1 MSQST
6 VYQPISR
13 SVVRRSGIVAIT
25 LMLISAMVVVAAPAR
40 GASGGPVVLMGIDA
54 EDGGPGAHGP
64 ISVYEDVVTDIL
76 GNVTN
81 GGSGILVFGSGKTA
95 SAFGVTAFWTT
106 IGTDLGVTVTH
117 VNGAANI
124 TAQSLAGFAMV
135 AVVSDDFNTF
145 FGGLTEAENNALAA
159 RSGDIALFVNG
170 GGGLIGFSQS
180 PSFTQPYGYLG
191 TVGAFTTTSGG
202 FFSDIAPTAAG
213 LAIGITDALD
223 VSAWHDEYLTF
234 PAFLTVLATY
244 VVGGNVAALG
254 GAQVIIGPAAEID
267 IKPGS
272 DPNSIN
278 LKNKNGVIPVGLLGS
293 ETFDVTT
300 VDVTTLVFE
309 GALPDHDLTDAA
321 VYAGHLQDVND
332 DGFLDL
338 VSHYRAQETGLT
350 GASIEGCLDFTADS
364 VDFTACDA
372 VRIVKS

>member
-1 MSQST
+1 MSVST

-25 LMLISAMVVVAAPAR
+25 MMLISAMVMVAAPAR

-64 ISVYEDVVTDIL
+64 ISVYDDVVTDIL

-81 GGSGILVFGSGKTA
+81 GGSGIIVFGSGKAGFDGPT
-95 SAFGVTAFWTT
+95 TFWTT
-106 IGTDLGVTVTH
+106 IGTDLPVAVTH

-124 TAQSLAGFAMV
+124 TAQNLAGFAMV
-135 AVVSDDFNTF
+135 AVASDEFNTF
-145 FGGLTEAENNALAA
+145 NGLTEDENNALAA
-159 RSGDIALFVNG
+159 RAGDIASFVNG

-180 PSFTQPYGYLG
+180 PLFTQPYGYLG
-191 TVGAFTTTSGG
+191 TVGAVTTTTGG
-202 FFSDIAPTAAG
+202 FFTDITPTADG

-223 VSAWHDEYLTF
+223 VTAWHDEYLTF
-234 PAFLTVLATY
+234 PAFLSVLATY
-244 VVGGNVAALG
+244 VVGGQVAALG

-278 LKNKNGVIPVGLLGS
+278 MKNKNGVIPVGLLGS
-293 ETFDVTT
+293 DTFDVTT

-309 GALPDHDLTDAA
+309 GASPDHDLTDAA
-321 VYAGHLQDVND
+321 VYAAHLQDVND

-364 VDFTACDA
+364 VEFTACDA